1 MAYLRLGWS
10 SVFFAI
16 FSKLF
21 KNFVMRLG
29 TCKNSLHTAVLGS
42 FRPCQSELKEPPYL
56 FFFFLGGGGFLL
68 LDNFSISF
76 WEVTQ

>member
-10 SVFFAI
+10 SVFFSI

-42 FRPCQSELKEPPYL
+42 FRPCQSEFKEPPYL
-56 FFFFLGGGGFLL
+56 FFFFGGGGFLL